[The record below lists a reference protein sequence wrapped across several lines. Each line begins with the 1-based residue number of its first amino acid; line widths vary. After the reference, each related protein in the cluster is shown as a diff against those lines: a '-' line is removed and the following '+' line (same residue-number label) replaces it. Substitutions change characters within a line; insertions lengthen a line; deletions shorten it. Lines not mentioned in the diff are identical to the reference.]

1 MNRTKKAL
9 TILLLSLTALSLF
22 AQGTSEKVNSFSS
35 LDFSNVSISEIE
47 KSYEDAKKSY
57 ESSLKSLETKLEKA
71 YEERDVDEYIKVSNL
86 MDALEYP
93 VVSKEI
99 TDTLLERLLNSTSD
113 EEKSETASFLYE
125 NSRYYSPSL
134 TLYASYET
142 EYGKKTYSKT
152 IKVEPGETITLPSDT
167 SFSGSLVKGWSIDKE
182 NVLYEPGEE
191 IVMPYTD
198 TVLYAVLT
206 SGISFED
213 DVTGYSYVTEET
225 SASVPTLD
233 APDSSYVFAGWY
245 DTSSGKL
252 LEDESV
258 TVEEGKS
265 RSYRALWKSIK
276 VEDGKVKYYPS
287 GVVPSSTQLLYTA
300 VLDISG
306 NSRLSGVTVTLEEND
321 NIKVLSGDK
330 YYRSLKSG
338 DEIPLSFAVVLSGE
352 SGETV
357 ETTITVKDSDGNVW
371 ETPVT
376 FTIK

>member
-22 AQGTSEKVNSFSS
+22 AEGTSEKVNSFSS

-57 ESSLKSLETKLEKA
+57 ESSFKSLETKLEKA

-86 MDALEYP
+86 RDALEYP

-99 TDTLLERLLNSTSD
+99 TDTLLERLLNSSSD
-113 EEKSETASFLYE
+113 EEKSEIASFLYE

-134 TLYASYET
+134 TLYASSET

-152 IKVEPGETITLPSDT
+152 IKVEPGETLTLPSDT

-191 IVMPYTD
+191 IEMPYTD

-213 DVTGYSYVTEET
+213 DVTGYSLVTEET

-233 APDSSYVFAGWY
+233 VPDSSYVFAGWY

-258 TVEEGKS
+258 SVSEGES
-265 RSYRALWKSIK
+265 RSYKALWKSIK

-287 GVVPSSTQLLYTA
+287 GVVPSSAQLLYIA
-300 VLDISG
+300 ELDISG

-338 DEIPLSFAVVLSGE
+338 DKIPLSFAVVLSGE

-376 FTIK
+376 LTIK

>member
-93 VVSKEI
+93 IVSKEI

-213 DVTGYSYVTEET
+213 DVTGYSFVTEER
-225 SASVPTLD
+225 SASVPTID

-258 TVEEGKS
+258 NVEEGES

-276 VEDGKVKYYPS
+276 VEEGKVKYYPS

-300 VLDISG
+300 VLYISG

-321 NIKVLSGDK
+321 NVKVLSGDK